1 MSTESGSADA
11 ELREVGRTG
20 RAHGVKGDISV
31 DLITDRTE
39 RLAPGARLQLRGVW
53 HTVERSR
60 VAGSRWLVHFVGVD
74 DRNAAEAIGGAT
86 LLAEPLPPAADGD
99 DLYVHDLIGREVVDQ
114 HGVVQGRCTSVL
126 ANPAHDILELDTGW
140 LVPVVFVQ
148 RLEGQRVVVQ
158 APDGLFSLD

>member
-1 MSTESGSADA
+1 
-11 ELREVGRTG
+11 LREVGRTG

-39 RLAPGARLQLRGVW
+39 RLDPGARVQLRGVW

-60 VAGSRWLVHFVGVD
+60 VAGKRWLVHFVGID
-74 DRNAAEAIGGAT
+74 DRNAAEALGGAA
-86 LLAEPLPPAADGD
+86 LLAESLPPADND
-99 DLYVHDLIGREVVDQ
+99 DDALYVHDLIGREVVDQ
-114 HGVVQGRCTSVL
+114 HGVMQGRCTSVL

-148 RLEGQRVVVQ
+148 GLVDGRVMVV
-158 APDGLFSLD
+158 APDGLFTD